1 MAISC
6 RDETAETGQGKRK
19 GVRNWNDRVTV
30 GASDVEEASFYPTCF
45 HEELGEETTV
55 GREVLRDQAGMSG
68 AYLVQNKRK
77 LKHFCYIWVYLGDSC
92 DFLSEDEGV
101 WGCFHLGENRYDPLT
116 TSGVCT
122 RNRSYQHDTRLFQ
135 LCPLKVWSCFW
146 DLPIATRSFVGS
158 YPGRVSSPFCSAV
171 APKCDVLLMFES

>member
-30 GASDVEEASFYPTCF
+30 GASDVEEGSFYPTCF

-101 WGCFHLGENRYDPLT
+101 WGCFHLGGNQYEPLT

-122 RNRSYQHDTRLFQ
+122 RTGAISMTHV
-135 LCPLKVWSCFW
+135 C
-146 DLPIATRSFVGS
+146 
-158 YPGRVSSPFCSAV
+158 SSSV
-171 APKCDVLLMFES
+171 RWKCDRAFETFPLQPEALLAAILVRFLFLSAQLWP